1 VSPTGAVHLH
11 VHSEYSLLDGAC
23 KIEKLAARAAE
34 LGMPALGLTDH
45 GVLNGAVEFYKACRT
60 HGVKPILGL
69 EAYLV
74 DDRREREKV
83 RYERNHLTLLAR
95 NGDGFRNL
103 IKLSSLG
110 YLEGFRRGQANVDLE
125 LLDRHSEGVIAL
137 TGCLQSRFCQ
147 RIVQE
152 REQEARAHA
161 DELLGVFGVDN
172 VYFEVQNNKIPE
184 QDRANQGIVRIA
196 RELGRPLVGT
206 ADVHYLRREDYST
219 HAALLCVQT
228 KSTLAQP
235 KLSFDTNEFF
245 LKDAAEMEEAF
256 REWPEAVPT
265 TLEIAER
272 CDIELELGNLLLP
285 SYETPDGS
293 PPADH
298 LRRLTREGLRERYGD
313 PPPAAAVERLETEL
327 EVIEK
332 MGFESY
338 FLIVWDFV
346 KYAKDNGIAVGPGRG
361 SAAGSIVSYVLRITD
376 VDPLA
381 SNLLFERFLNP
392 ERNSMPDID
401 IDFSIRGRDRVIRY
415 VQDKYGKDSVAQ
427 IITFGKMK
435 PRAATRDA
443 ARVLGLDYATGDRL
457 AKLIPEPIMGRS
469 PKFEECMASGSEL
482 RKAYDSEP
490 QAQQIVDVARGLE
503 DIVRNN
509 SIHAAAVVIADRP
522 LTDIVPLQLA
532 EDRGGPDTN
541 GDTENGGKPERV
553 YKTVT
558 QYSMGPIEEIGLLKM
573 DFLGLRTLDVLES
586 AVEIIERSG
595 GERIDLTTLPLDDPK
610 TYDMLARGDSVGVFQ
625 LESEGMQEA
634 LKKVGP
640 TEFDDIVALVALY
653 RPGPMRFIPDYAR
666 GKREPSS
673 VRYLDD
679 RLRPITEST
688 YGIALYQEQLMQIA
702 RDIAG
707 FPGPKADTL
716 RAAIGKKKRDLMASL
731 KPEFIAGCNAS
742 GTSSSV
748 GNQLWALMESAAD
761 YSFNRSHAACYALIA
776 YRTAYLKANY
786 PAEYMAALISSVMS
800 TKDKVPFFV
809 SRCEDMGIRVL
820 PPDVNQSGHDFVVVE
835 GDIRFGLDAVKNVGY
850 AAVEKILEARATG
863 GDFTS
868 IWDFCSQV
876 DCRTVNKKAIES
888 LIKCGALDSTGGTR
902 KGMLSVLPQAQASGA
917 KAQEDA
923 QSGQGSIFDLEPAGA
938 AAQAPMAQY
947 PPLPADEYE
956 RFELLA
962 LEKETLGIFLSSHP
976 LAEVRHL
983 LRKRTDCSL
992 AEVASRPDGSWVTVG
1007 GLITQ
1012 AKRIRTKSGDPMMFA
1027 TLDDLEGQ
1035 VEMLIFNS
1043 AYASNESNVGVDR
1056 RVIVRG
1062 RVDHKDRGETKLVVQ
1077 EVEPFEPTPEE
1088 IAAADAAPV
1097 DLPAARARRP
1107 AAAGITSGD
1116 PVVIKVDARHCDEN
1130 LISDLKALLE
1140 HFPGQSEV
1148 LLEMLTT
1155 TGPRRLRFGAEY
1167 RVSVSGHLRA
1177 ELDEL
1182 LGPEALVA

>member
-1 VSPTGAVHLH
+1 
-11 VHSEYSLLDGAC
+11 
-23 KIEKLAARAAE
+23 
-34 LGMPALGLTDH
+34 M
-45 GVLNGAVEFYKACRT
+45 
-60 HGVKPILGL
+60 
-69 EAYLV
+69 
-74 DDRREREKV
+74 
-83 RYERNHLTLLAR
+83 
-95 NGDGFRNL
+95 
-103 IKLSSLG
+103 
-110 YLEGFRRGQANVDLE
+110 
-125 LLDRHSEGVIAL
+125 
-137 TGCLQSRFCQ
+137 
-147 RIVQE
+147 
-152 REQEARAHA
+152 
-161 DELLGVFGVDN
+161 
-172 VYFEVQNNKIPE
+172 
-184 QDRANQGIVRIA
+184 
-196 RELGRPLVGT
+196 
-206 ADVHYLRREDYST
+206 
-219 HAALLCVQT
+219 
-228 KSTLAQP
+228 
-235 KLSFDTNEFF
+235 
-245 LKDAAEMEEAF
+245 
-256 REWPEAVPT
+256 
-265 TLEIAER
+265 
-272 CDIELELGNLLLP
+272 
-285 SYETPDGS
+285 
-293 PPADH
+293 
-298 LRRLTREGLRERYGD
+298 
-313 PPPAAAVERLETEL
+313 
-327 EVIEK
+327 
-332 MGFESY
+332 
-338 FLIVWDFV
+338 
-346 KYAKDNGIAVGPGRG
+346 
-361 SAAGSIVSYVLRITD
+361 AAGS
-376 VDPLA
+376 
-381 SNLLFERFLNP
+381 
-392 ERNSMPDID
+392 
-401 IDFSIRGRDRVIRY
+401 
-415 VQDKYGKDSVAQ
+415 
-427 IITFGKMK
+427 
-435 PRAATRDA
+435 
-443 ARVLGLDYATGDRL
+443 
-457 AKLIPEPIMGRS
+457 
-469 PKFEECMASGSEL
+469 EL
-482 RKAYDSEP
+482 PKAYDSEP

-503 DIVRNN
+503 DLVRNN

-522 LTDIVPLQLA
+522 LTEIVPLQLA
-532 EDRGGPDTN
+532 EDRGGPDTT
-541 GDTENGGKPERV
+541 GDSENGGKPERV

-586 AVEIIERSG
+586 AVAIIERSG
-595 GERIDLTTLPLDDPK
+595 GERIDLTNLPLDDPK
-610 TYDMLARGDSVGVFQ
+610 TYDMLARGESVGVFQ

-666 GKREPSS
+666 GKRDPSS

-679 RLRPITEST
+679 RLRSITEST

-809 SRCEDMGIRVL
+809 SRCEDMGIDVL

-850 AAVEKILEARATG
+850 AAVEKIGEARATG

-868 IWDFCSQV
+868 IWDFCARV

-888 LIKCGALDSTGGTR
+888 LIKCGALDSTGATR

-923 QSGQGSIFDLEPAGA
+923 QSGQGSIFDLEPRGGASQAPA
-938 AAQAPMAQY
+938 AAAHY
-947 PPLPADEYE
+947 PPLPGDEFE

-983 LRKRTDCSL
+983 LRRRTDCSL

-1088 IAAADAAPV
+1088 IAAAGAAPV
-1097 DLPAARARRP
+1097 DLAAPRAGRP
-1107 AAAGITSGD
+1107 AVAGIASGS

-1155 TGPRRLRFGAEY
+1155 SGPRRLRFGAEY